1 VGLRARFVLLA
12 VGLVLAVGA
21 AVGATAYVA
30 LRRSLH
36 AQATTQAA
44 GQATRLAGLVDVP
57 GQTGQGHNRV
67 DLADPSLSHDFPV
80 AGLLVE
86 IDGRDGRAVQ
96 SSPRGLRL
104 VLPAAARRRCGT
116 RGRSAGHLQRPRV
129 AFACLSL
136 GSPGRRLG
144 SVVVGAPLAS
154 ADWALATLRRALV
167 LGLASGT
174 IAAAMVALALA
185 HHVLRPA
192 RHIAAAAR
200 SIREGDL
207 AMRIGYT
214 GARDELG
221 TLAGELDACFAELQE
236 ALRRQRDF
244 VADASHELKTPVA
257 AMRAHVELLRGWAAT
272 DAGSRDRALE
282 ALDHASR
289 RAGRLVADLL
299 VLAEL
304 DRPASAARAP
314 VALDQVVVDVTRECG
329 PLRADVTVRV
339 TRLDEAVVL
348 GDALRL
354 QQLLVNLLDNAL
366 RASPA
371 GGEVRLALTRREGE
385 ATVTIHDDGPGIP
398 PELLPHVFDRFVSA
412 DRRVRRH
419 GAGSGLGL
427 AIAMAIARA
436 HGGRLD
442 AANRASGGA
451 ALSFAVPVAGP
462 SSNLHHRLTDL
473 SSPLP
478 RVEAESTTTQGG
490 RTT

>member
-21 AVGATAYVA
+21 VVGATAYVA

-36 AQATTQAA
+36 AQAASQAA
-44 GQATRLAGLVDVP
+44 GQATRLAALVDVP
-57 GQTGQGHNRV
+57 GQSEQGQNRV
-67 DLADPSLSHDFPV
+67 DLTDRSLSRDFPV

-86 IDGRDGRAVQ
+86 IDGPDDRALQ
-96 SSPRGLRL
+96 SAPRGLRL
-104 VLPAAARRRCGT
+104 ALPAAARRRCGT
-116 RGRSAGHLQRPRV
+116 HGSSAGRLERPRV
-129 AFACLSL
+129 AFACQSL
-136 GSPGRRLG
+136 GRPAVRLG
-144 SVVVGAPLAS
+144 SVVVGAPLRS
-154 ADWALATLRRALV
+154 ADRALGTLRRALV
-167 LGLASGT
+167 LGLAFGT
-174 IAAAMVALALA
+174 LAAAMVALALA
-185 HHVLRPA
+185 HHVLRHA
-192 RHIAAAAR
+192 RHIASAAR

-207 AMRIGYT
+207 SKRIGYT

-244 VADASHELKTPVA
+244 IADASHELKTPVA

-272 DAGSRDRALE
+272 DAASRGRALE
-282 ALDHASR
+282 ALDHAAR

-299 VLAEL
+299 VLADL
-304 DRPASAARAP
+304 DRPETAARAP

-354 QQLLVNLLDNAL
+354 QQLLINLLDNAL

-371 GGEVRLALTRREGE
+371 GGEVRLGLTRGKGE
-385 ATVTIHDDGPGIP
+385 ATVTVDDDGPGIA

-427 AIAMAIARA
+427 AIALAIARA
-436 HGGRLD
+436 HGGRLE
-442 AANRASGGA
+442 AANGASGGA
-451 ALSFAVPVAGP
+451 ALRFTVPVAAP
-462 SSNLHHRLTDL
+462 SSNLHHRLTDV
-473 SSPLP
+473 SRPAPTVDADSPTP
-478 RVEAESTTTQGG
+478 QGGG
-490 RTT
+490 RT